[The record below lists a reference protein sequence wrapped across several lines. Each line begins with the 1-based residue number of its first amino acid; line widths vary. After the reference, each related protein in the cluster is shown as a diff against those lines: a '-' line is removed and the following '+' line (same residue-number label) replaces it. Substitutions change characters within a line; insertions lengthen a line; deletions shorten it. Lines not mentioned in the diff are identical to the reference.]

1 MIGPHFES
9 DARLAVTDMADVGAD
24 ERAVAEMLGRGLGAI
39 SRANASSTCFVKMNG
54 AV

>member
-1 MIGPHFES
+1 VIAPHFDC
-9 DARLAVTDMADVGAD
+9 DARLAVADKADVGAD